1 MENTSQLRF
10 TQAGLQRTSE
20 QAAACAYVLVIP
32 RIEGPALETI
42 EKLIAALSLQSPV
55 VLPTSPRRPE
65 LEVVDS
71 WLEHTAAAE
80 YLGVGRSTLYRYS
93 EHQEIESRKFCGRLQ
108 YRLSSLDE
116 FKARHV
122 RPSRHS
128 NNQGAIIPS
137 APRSGE

>member
-1 MENTSQLRF
+1 MENTSYVRLTEASFER
-10 TQAGLQRTSE
+10 AAE

-32 RIEGPALETI
+32 RIEGPMLETI
-42 EKLIAALSLQSPV
+42 EKLVAALSLQGPV
-55 VLPTSPRRPE
+55 ALPTSARRPE

-71 WLEHTAAAE
+71 WLEHSAAAE

-116 FKARHV
+116 FKARRV
-122 RPSRHS
+122 RPARHS
-128 NNQGAIIPS
+128 DNRSGIIPS
-137 APRSGE
+137 APPLR